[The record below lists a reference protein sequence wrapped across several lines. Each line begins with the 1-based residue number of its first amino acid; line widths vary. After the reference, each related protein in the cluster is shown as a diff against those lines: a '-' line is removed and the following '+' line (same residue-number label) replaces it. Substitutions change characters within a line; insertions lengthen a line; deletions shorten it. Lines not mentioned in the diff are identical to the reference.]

1 MGTRQE
7 SFVAFVLDQLEGL
20 DGVSARRMFGGHGLY
35 CDDVFFGIIHD
46 GRLYFRTDEAS
57 RAGYESCGMMPF
69 RPNPK
74 QTLKNYLEVPVD
86 IIENPRALREWAA
99 RAAEAGARRP
109 QPRRSRTS

>member
-7 SFVAFVLDQLEGL
+7 SFAEFVLDQLAGL

-35 CDDVFFGIIHD
+35 REAVFFGIVHD

-57 RAGYESCGMMPF
+57 RADYRARGMQPF

-74 QTLKNYLEVPVD
+74 QTLKNYFEVPVD
-86 IIENPRALREWAA
+86 IIESPQRLREWAS
-99 RAAEAGARRP
+99 RAADAARGAG
-109 QPRRSRTS
+109 

>member
-7 SFVAFVLDQLEGL
+7 SFADFVLDQLAGL

-35 CDDVFFGIIHD
+35 REAVFFGIVHD

-57 RAGYESCGMMPF
+57 RADYLARGMRPF

-74 QTLKNYLEVPVD
+74 QMLKNYLEVPVD
-86 IIENPRALREWAA
+86 IIESPRWLREWALRAVAAA
-99 RAAEAGARRP
+99 RGAA
-109 QPRRSRTS
+109 